1 MAHHF
6 FQQARSVIQQANF
19 ALQLPAQEPDR
30 LLSHYDRL
38 DNVLDVFIRFSSSNI
53 NNPSIDAWIETIR
66 RIQQIQHHLEAS
78 QNYFD
83 EINNEDTV
91 IIYPIIPQLGSVTT
105 GGRPRFSLPW
115 ETISAYRVANFT
127 WTAIAALLQI
137 HPKTLW
143 RHRIEINYEDP
154 SPYSSI
160 SNEELDRHVS
170 HIIEQTGGTIV
181 SQFMSSVLLDHGHK
195 VARRRVRESMRR
207 LDILGNADRWAT
219 WIPRTSYSVHGPNAL
234 WHMDGN
240 MKLKDYGFVL
250 HSSIDGYSRR
260 IIYLQVNTN
269 NRAATVLEAFL
280 SGIQALNVIPERIRT
295 DKGGENRD
303 VVAWMLIINGTGTST
318 VITGRSVHNQR
329 IERLWRDV
337 NRWLTVFHLVFLHLQ
352 QNNIYDSDNEI
363 DKFTLI
369 FVYYPLMQRSLHQFA
384 RIWNHHK
391 LRTEHHRSPIQ
402 LYADGN
408 PQSLSILLNDAEQ
421 EQYGIDWDGPIPYN
435 LNDEEITV
443 IIEPPNMPLTDQDW
457 GILVGHFQDQLYPE

>member
-83 EINNEDTV
+83 EINNVHTV
-91 IIYPIIPQLGSVTT
+91 LISPIIPQLGSVTT

-170 HIIEQTGGTIV
+170 HIIEQTGGTIG

-337 NRWLTVFHLVFLHLQ
+337 NRWLTSFHLIFGHLRS
-352 QNNIYDSDNEI
+352 NGHYDPDDNV
-363 DKFTLI
+363 DRVALI
-369 FVYYPLMQRSLHQFA
+369 FVYLPLLRRSLQQFT
-384 RIWNHHK
+384 RIWNNHK
-391 LRTEHHRSPIQ
+391 LRTEGHRTPLQ
-402 LYADGN
+402 LYADRN
-408 PQSLSILLNDAEQ
+408 PESLFVPVNEREV
-421 EQYGIDWDGPIPYN
+421 EQYGIDWDGPISN
-435 LNDEEITV
+435 EREDEFETV
-443 IIEPPNMPLTDQDW
+443 IVEPPTML
-457 GILVGHFQDQLYPE
+457 L